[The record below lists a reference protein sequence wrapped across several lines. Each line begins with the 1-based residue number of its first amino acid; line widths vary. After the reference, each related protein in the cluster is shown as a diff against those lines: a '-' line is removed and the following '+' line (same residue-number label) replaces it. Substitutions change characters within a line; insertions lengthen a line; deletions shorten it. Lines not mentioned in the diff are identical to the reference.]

1 MNLRKSDKIQLELL
15 ALKFRQEQGVKF
27 DEPVSVHQML
37 RNKNI
42 ITSFQPLSEGFEG
55 MAIKIPNKEQE
66 ARLFMLVNTSSNYS
80 RQRFT
85 ACHELYHLLYQ
96 KDFTVSYDVDGEDG
110 RKSLDEQAADYFA
123 RCLLLPRDGVLS
135 LVPEEERKKD
145 AITLATILKV
155 EQNFRCSRSCLLYR
169 LKEMDLISDAVY
181 QVFLHDVIRGAA
193 EYGYPTSL
201 YRPTYS
207 KELIGDY
214 NVKARQLYDKGMIS
228 QAKYFGLLYDMGID
242 FGKEALDGKGE
253 SHIIGDAI
261 KENNARFPVDR
272 IEDYK
277 TEKDLGEF

>member
-145 AITLATILKV
+145 VITLATILKV

-272 IEDYK
+272 MEDYK
-277 TEKDLGEF
+277 TEKDLGKF

>member
-272 IEDYK
+272 MEDYK
-277 TEKDLGEF
+277 TEKDLGKF

>member
-1 MNLRKSDKIQLELL
+1 MNLRKTDKIQLEIL
-15 ALKFRQEQGVKF
+15 ASKFRQDQGVKF

-37 RNKNI
+37 RNNGVI
-42 ITSFQPLSEGFEG
+42 ASFQPMSQGFEG
-55 MAIKIPNKEQE
+55 MAIKVPVNGQG

-96 KDFTVSYDVDGEDG
+96 DDFSVSYETDDESAQ
-110 RKSLDEQAADYFA
+110 KSMAEQSADYFA

-135 LVPEEERKKD
+135 LIPEEERKKD
-145 AITLATILKV
+145 SITLATILKT

-169 LKEMDLISDAVY
+169 LKEMELISETTLGAM
-181 QVFLHDVIRGAA
+181 QHDVIRNAL

-201 YRPTYS
+201 YKPTFS

-214 NVKARQLYDKGMIS
+214 NIKARQLFDKGLIS

-242 FGKEALDGKGE
+242 LGKVISDG
-253 SHIIGDAI
+253 
-261 KENNARFPVDR
+261 EN
-272 IEDYK
+272 
-277 TEKDLGEF
+277 

>member
-15 ALKFRQEQGVKF
+15 ALKFRQEQGAKF

-42 ITSFQPLSEGFEG
+42 ITSFQPLSDGFEG
-55 MAIKIPNKEQE
+55 MAIKISNKDNE

-96 KDFTVSYDVDGEDG
+96 KDFTVSYDVDGGDG
-110 RKSLDEQAADYFA
+110 RKSMEEQSADYFA

-135 LVPEEERKKD
+135 LIPEDERKKD
-145 AITLATILKV
+145 AITLATMLKV
-155 EQNFRCSRSCLLYR
+155 EHNFRCSRSCLLYR
-169 LKEMDLISDAVY
+169 LKEMELISDAVY
-181 QVFLHDVIRGAA
+181 QVFQHDVIRSAA
-193 EYGYPTSL
+193 EYGYSTSL

-207 KELIGDY
+207 KELVGDY
-214 NVKARQLYDKGMIS
+214 NVKARQLYDKGLIS

-242 FGKEALDGKGE
+242 FGKEALDGKSE
-253 SHIIGDAI
+253 SHIG
-261 KENNARFPVDR
+261 
-272 IEDYK
+272 
-277 TEKDLGEF
+277 

>member
-228 QAKYFGLLYDMGID
+228 QAKYFSLLYDMGID

-272 IEDYK
+272 MEDYK

>member
-1 MNLRKSDKIQLELL
+1 MRKSDKIQLELL

-228 QAKYFGLLYDMGID
+228 QAKYFSLLYDMGID

-272 IEDYK
+272 MEDYK

>member
-110 RKSLDEQAADYFA
+110 RKSLEEQAADYFA

-228 QAKYFGLLYDMGID
+228 QAKYFGLLYDMCID
-242 FGKEALDGKGE
+242 FGKGALDGKGE
-253 SHIIGDAI
+253 SHIG
-261 KENNARFPVDR
+261 
-272 IEDYK
+272 
-277 TEKDLGEF
+277 

>member
-181 QVFLHDVIRGAA
+181 QVFLHDVIRGTA

-272 IEDYK
+272 MEDYK

>member
-66 ARLFMLVNTSSNYS
+66 AQLFMLVNTSSNYS

-110 RKSLDEQAADYFA
+110 RKSLEEQAADYFA

-169 LKEMDLISDAVY
+169 LKEMDLISDSVY
-181 QVFLHDVIRGAA
+181 RVFLHDVIRGAA

-272 IEDYK
+272 MEDYK

>member
-272 IEDYK
+272 MEDYK